1 MCVYCLCDGLVITK
15 RKGVLLMNAAK
26 DKAEQGHERY
36 QRSCDGRDYILR
48 QLRKRGFRVT
58 RQREVILDAILNYE
72 CTSCKEIYYQA
83 VAKDPGIGMAT
94 VYRMVNT
101 LTDIGV
107 LKVASLKPAEVHK
120 ADEGRFIITMKDESQ
135 LILSNDEMISILK
148 NMITDKGY
156 AADDIIKVELR

>member
-1 MCVYCLCDGLVITK
+1 
-15 RKGVLLMNAAK
+15 MNAAK
-26 DKAEQGHERY
+26 NMAEQTNERY
-36 QRSCDGRDYILR
+36 QRSSESRDHILR

-58 RQREVILDAILNYE
+58 RQREVILDAILNHE

-107 LKVASLKPAEVHK
+107 LKVASLKPAESRHGSAQCCV
-120 ADEGRFIITMKDESQ
+120 ITMKDEST
-135 LILSNDEMISILK
+135 LELSREEMMTILK
-148 NMITDKGY
+148 NTVADRGY
-156 AADDIIKVELR
+156 TADDIVKIELN